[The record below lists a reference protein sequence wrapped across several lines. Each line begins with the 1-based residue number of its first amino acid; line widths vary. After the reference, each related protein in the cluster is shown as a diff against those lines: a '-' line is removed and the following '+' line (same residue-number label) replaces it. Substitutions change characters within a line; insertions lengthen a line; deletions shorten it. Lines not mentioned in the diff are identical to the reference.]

1 MQGLLKEVLSL
12 NGNVYVEIVVSMFIL
27 IGIVFSFLSA
37 IGLIRL
43 PDVYTRAH
51 AVSKSANLGVL
62 CILFGTFLYFLI
74 VDSYF
79 SIRLLLGIF
88 FVFLT
93 SPVVA
98 HLLNRA
104 AYRSNVALA
113 EESVQDDLKE
123 YLQEH
128 SEIK

>member
-1 MQGLLKEVLSL
+1 MNGIGYIEWIVGGLV
-12 NGNVYVEIVVSMFIL
+12 L
-27 IGIVFSFLSA
+27 IGVVFSFLSA
-37 IGLIRL
+37 VGLIRF

-62 CILFGTFLYFLI
+62 CILLGTFLYFLI
-74 VDSYF
+74 EDGYF

-104 AYRSNVALA
+104 AYRSGVAMA
-113 EESVQDDLKE
+113 EDSVRDDLKE
-123 YLQEH
+123 YLERD
-128 SEIK
+128 ERV

>member
-1 MQGLLKEVLSL
+1 MSIIEYSKILVALL
-12 NGNVYVEIVVSMFIL
+12 IFI
-27 IGIVFSFLSA
+27 GTVFSFLSA

-51 AVSKSANLGVL
+51 AVSKSANLGVF
-62 CILFGTFLYFLI
+62 CTLFGTFLYFLFI
-74 VDSYF
+74 DGYF

-93 SPVVA
+93 SPVVG

-104 AYRSNVALA
+104 AYHSNVALSK
-113 EESVQDDLKE
+113 ESVQDDLKE
-123 YLQEH
+123 YLKRE
-128 SEIK
+128 E

>member
-1 MQGLLKEVLSL
+1 MYVEVLV
-12 NGNVYVEIVVSMFIL
+12 GVFIF
-27 IGIVFSFLSA
+27 IGVVFSFLSA
-37 IGLIRL
+37 VGLVRM

-62 CILFGTFLYFLI
+62 CILFGAFLYFLL

-104 AYRSNVALA
+104 AYRSNVPLA
-113 EESVQDDLKE
+113 EESIQDDLKE

-128 SEIK
+128 SEVKTFIPTETEAKPD

>member
-1 MQGLLKEVLSL
+1 M
-12 NGNVYVEIVVSMFIL
+12 NGNGFVEWVAGVFVFI
-27 IGIVFSFLSA
+27 GVVFSFLSA
-37 IGLIRL
+37 AGLIRF

-62 CILFGTFLYFLI
+62 CILLGTFLYFLLK
-74 VDSYF
+74 DGYF

-104 AYRSNVALA
+104 AYRSGVVLA
-113 EESVQDDLKE
+113 KESVRDDLKE
-123 YLQEH
+123 YLEVDGR
-128 SEIK
+128 

>member
-1 MQGLLKEVLSL
+1 MQGLLKEVSL
-12 NGNVYVEIVVSMFIL
+12 LNENVYIEWLVAAL
-27 IGIVFSFLSA
+27 IFLGIVFSFLSA
-37 IGLIRL
+37 VGLIRL

-62 CILFGTFLYFLI
+62 CILFGTFLYFLLT
-74 VDSYF
+74 DGYF

-104 AYRSNVALA
+104 AYRSNVPLA
-113 EESVQDDLKE
+113 EESIQDDLHE
-123 YLQEH
+123 YLHET
-128 SEIK
+128 ETEK